1 MAGAIPI
8 IVKPAEGEMIRSL
21 NDVRLSRL
29 LTVLDE
35 LGWDCAREVLVTL
48 ADDQEDDNNN
58 KRSREIDDDDTCG
71 TTASVGR

>member
-8 IVKPAEGEMIRSL
+8 TLRPAEGEMLRSL

-35 LGWDCAREVLVTL
+35 LGWGCAREVLVML
-48 ADDQEDDNNN
+48 ADDQQHENN
-58 KRSREIDDDDTCG
+58 KRSREIDDDG
-71 TTASVGR
+71 T

>member
-8 IVKPAEGEMIRSL
+8 IVKPAEGEMLRSL

-35 LGWDCAREVLVTL
+35 MGWGCAREVLVTL
-48 ADDQEDDNNN
+48 ADDQEADNN

>member
-8 IVKPAEGEMIRSL
+8 TVKPAEGEMIRSL

-35 LGWDCAREVLVTL
+35 LGWDCARIALVAL
-48 ADDQEDDNNN
+48 ADDQEDDNN
-58 KRSREIDDDDTCG
+58 KRSREIDDDDTC
-71 TTASVGR
+71 ASARLDAR

>member
-8 IVKPAEGEMIRSL
+8 TVKPAEGEMIRSL

-35 LGWDCAREVLVTL
+35 LGWDCARIALVAL
-48 ADDQEDDNNN
+48 ADDQEADNN
-58 KRSREIDDDDTCG
+58 KRSREIDDDDTC
-71 TTASVGR
+71 ASARLDAR